1 MAARFGSSG
10 RSVRSAI
17 SATKSLP
24 SSKASSVGALAT
36 LLMTA
41 PVMMVMQMSM
51 VVIMADR
58 AAAVQSAIQVAL
70 SSPKAAL
77 AHIGWTRAERWLKT
91 LSSAELWCIRD
102 VLVAESRTAFP
113 PRLLECIATNDARR
127 AAGELASGARQVL
140 DVGALQHFAAASG
153 FTPVPGYVNLSDWD
167 QLVAADL
174 LHRYGWTGHDSGRGF
189 DAWEVQHQREMLEVM
204 KQIRP
209 PAIVKLSGAPTPQEA
224 RNSRGSGVQ

>member
-1 MAARFGSSG
+1 
-10 RSVRSAI
+10 
-17 SATKSLP
+17 
-24 SSKASSVGALAT
+24 
-36 LLMTA
+36 
-41 PVMMVMQMSM
+41 
-51 VVIMADR
+51 MADR

-77 AHIGWTRAERWLKT
+77 AHIGWMRAERWLET

-174 LHRYGWTGHDSGRGF
+174 LHRYGWTGHDPGRGF

-209 PAIVKLSGAPTPQEA
+209 PAIVKLSGTPTPQEA
-224 RNSRGSGVQ
+224 RNKPWLRRAMRALGQSVASDPRKHQGARQRNILAGRRGGRPTTGNRVRHQSRA